1 MHYTYTPH
9 MVCSTKIDFD
19 IVDGKIHDVRFTGGC
34 HGNLQAI
41 AKLVEGQDAGK
52 IIGILKGNDC
62 RGRGTSCAD
71 QFALALENALQ
82 NR

>member
-71 QFALALENALQ
+71 QFALALENALH

>member
-19 IVDGKIHDVRFTGGC
+19 VDNDQIYDVRFTGGC

-41 AKLVEGQDAGK
+41 AKLVEGQSPEK
-52 IIGILKGNDC
+52 IIQILKGNDC

-71 QFALALENALQ
+71 QFALALEKALQ
-82 NR
+82 NG

>member
-1 MHYTYTPH
+1 MHYSYTPR

-19 IVDGKIHDVRFTGGC
+19 VDNDQIHDVRFTGGC

-41 AKLVEGQDAGK
+41 AKLVEGQSPEK

-71 QFALALENALQ
+71 QFALALEKALQ
-82 NR
+82 NG